1 MNSTATY
8 IAFFVLVSLTVL
20 LIEVLL
26 IPEVK
31 KRKKKKKK
39 SRKLE
44 PTEIE
49 IKLRESMERMD
60 AKINGMSKEIEQ
72 FKAGEKKYQEM
83 IEAEKGNVKALE
95 EKIKIEREWHEKDQ
109 QETYKKSKEI
119 QKMREE
125 FKIEQENFS
134 KEHTEFIKLEHE
146 LKRYKTE
153 LQETHNQKR
162 ALEREVAALKG
173 AVEEGRKNIS
183 NLKADMKILTKK
195 KEEESWIAKSEYT
208 RLEKE
213 VEKLQK
219 QLERATR
226 ENAKEN

>member
-8 IAFFVLVSLTVL
+8 IAFFVLVTLTVL

-31 KRKKKKKK
+31 KRKKKKRK

-49 IKLRESMERMD
+49 IKLRESIERMD
-60 AKINGMSKEIEQ
+60 VKINSMSKEIEQ
-72 FKAGEKKYQEM
+72 FKVGEKKYQEM
-83 IEAEKGNVKALE
+83 IETEKASVKALE

-125 FKIEQENFS
+125 FKVEQENFS

-146 LKRYKTE
+146 LKRYKSE

-162 ALEREVAALKG
+162 ALEREVAGLKG

-183 NLKADMKILTKK
+183 NLKADMKVLTKK
-195 KEEESWIAKSEYT
+195 KEEESWIAKSDYT

-226 ENAKEN
+226 ENA